1 MKQLSGLDAAFL
13 HLELP
18 EMPMHIGALH
28 LFDLPEGYDGD
39 FREDVKAH
47 VAGRMHLASLFSKK
61 LARLPLDFANPVW
74 VEDGDVDLDY
84 HIQQVVLPKPGTMVQ
99 LEAVVGKL
107 HAQLLD
113 RSRPLWEF
121 HVIDGLKSG
130 QAALYVKV
138 HHAAL
143 DGIGAGSLARALL
156 DLSPEP
162 REIPAAPEKRNEN
175 APGINAMLANVMRHT
190 AMQYWKIAQY
200 LPTTAMTLGSLMLS
214 SNGKRN
220 GAGSKRSGLMNK
232 LKPGPKTPLNVS
244 ITNQRVFATA
254 RIPLA
259 EAKAV
264 GKAFGGSLNDAVLA
278 ICSSALRR
286 YLDAKGALPDEP
298 LKVLMPVNLRKDG
311 DTELC
316 NRFSIAMSH
325 LPTDKAGATERIKEI
340 VNASSS
346 LKSTFNRVKSLLPTD
361 LPSIGVPWLMSAIA
375 SIFSRARLGDNMPP
389 IANVL
394 ISNVPG
400 SQVPMYM
407 AGARMASFYPVS
419 IPFHSV
425 ALNITVQSYNGALDF
440 GLIACRRAVPD
451 VRELAKYISEAHLEL
466 MALLQESEVREKIA
480 AIPMKRKTV
489 RKKAKPETRVA
500 TSELASVTPL
510 PTPAKAQKTRIRAAT
525 REKRLARAAA

>member
-28 LFDLPEGYDGD
+28 LFDLPEGYDGN
-39 FREDVKAH
+39 FRDDVKAH
-47 VAGRMHLASLFSKK
+47 VAGRIHLATLFTKK
-61 LARLPLDFANPVW
+61 LAHLPLDFANPIW
-74 VEDGDVDLDY
+74 VEDDDVDLDY
-84 HIQQVVLPKPGTMVQ
+84 HIQQAVLPKPGTMVQ
-99 LEAVVGKL
+99 LEAMVGKL
-107 HAQLLD
+107 HSQLLD
-113 RSRPLWEF
+113 RTRPLWEF

-138 HHAAL
+138 HHSAL
-143 DGIGAGSLARALL
+143 DGIGAGSLARVLL

-162 REIPAAPEKRNEN
+162 REFPAPSEGKKESV
-175 APGINAMLANVMRHT
+175 PGINAMLANVMRHT
-190 AMQYWKIAQY
+190 VAQYWKIAKH
-200 LPTTAMTLGSLMLS
+200 LPTTAMTIGSLMLMPK
-214 SNGKRN
+214 GKR
-220 GAGSKRSGLMNK
+220 GSVGSSRGGLANK
-232 LKPGPKTPLNVS
+232 LRPGPKTPLNVS
-244 ITNQRVFATA
+244 ITNQRVFSTV

-278 ICSSALRR
+278 ICSSALQR
-286 YLDAKGALPDEP
+286 YLDAKGALPGEP
-298 LKVLMPVNLRKDG
+298 LKVLMPVNLRKEG
-311 DTELC
+311 DTELS
-316 NRFSIAMSH
+316 NKFSIAMTH
-325 LPTDKAGATERIKEI
+325 LPTDKAGAKERMVEI

-346 LKSTFNRVKSLLPTD
+346 LKGTINRVKSLLPTD
-361 LPSIGVPWLMSAIA
+361 LPSIGVPWLMSAFA
-375 SIFSRARLGDNMPP
+375 SLFSRANLGDNMPP

-400 SQVPMYM
+400 SQEPMYM

-451 VRELAKYISEAHLEL
+451 VRELAKYMSEAHLEL
-466 MALLQESEVREKIA
+466 MALLQESEVKEKMA
-480 AIPMKRKTV
+480 AIPVKRRTAGKRARMEV
-489 RKKAKPETRVA
+489 RVNEP
-500 TSELASVTPL
+500 ELASVAPL
-510 PTPAKAQKTRIRAAT
+510 PAGAATQKTRRRSAP
-525 REKRLARAAA
+525 REKRLAQAAA